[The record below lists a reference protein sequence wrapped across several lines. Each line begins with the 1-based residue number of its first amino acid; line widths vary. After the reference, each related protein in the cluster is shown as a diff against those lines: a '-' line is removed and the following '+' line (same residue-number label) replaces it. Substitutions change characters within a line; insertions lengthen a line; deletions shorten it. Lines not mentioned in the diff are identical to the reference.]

1 MRDCALCEGGTEVFF
16 KYNLKNVSLQR
27 VNTVLDFGR
36 VCVCVCVCVELWT
49 A

>member
-1 MRDCALCEGGTEVFF
+1 MLSVREELKFFF